1 MTLQQIKYFIEVA
14 QEKSFSQAAD
24 NLFVAQSGL
33 SRAIS
38 NLEQE
43 LGVSLFVR
51 GGNKKIFLT
60 SYGESFLEY
69 AKSAV
74 ETLDRAVAAIDK
86 MRAPSALWGEVRLGY
101 AYLTGCDVVS
111 NIFEDLYKEESAKN
125 ITMHFD
131 IRHDD
136 GVSLADQMLAGEY
149 DLVLTGREHYDDEGL
164 QSQVI
169 ADQKMYVLVPPNSPL
184 ALEKKISFDD
194 IRSLPVVSP
203 SATSSLSAYIRK
215 LYESHGC
222 KPNCICHLSSW
233 TQRVLYVSLGKGI
246 TIIPP
251 VSFKKSVAVELDD
264 PTDTRPVYITYPSPQ
279 YRKLSPAAEYVRDFC
294 IRRYDS
300 LRQKAE

>member
-101 AYLTGCDVVS
+101 AYLTGCDVV
-111 NIFEDLYKEESAKN
+111 
-125 ITMHFD
+125 MFD
-131 IRHDD
+131 
-136 GVSLADQMLAGEY
+136 GSG
-149 DLVLTGREHYDDEGL
+149 G
-164 QSQVI
+164 
-169 ADQKMYVLVPPNSPL
+169 
-184 ALEKKISFDD
+184 
-194 IRSLPVVSP
+194 
-203 SATSSLSAYIRK
+203 
-215 LYESHGC
+215 
-222 KPNCICHLSSW
+222 
-233 TQRVLYVSLGKGI
+233 
-246 TIIPP
+246 
-251 VSFKKSVAVELDD
+251 
-264 PTDTRPVYITYPSPQ
+264 
-279 YRKLSPAAEYVRDFC
+279 KLSPPRLFNAPEDGGTGRKAGRSAGQR
-294 IRRYDS
+294 IGRRSPLYRKVMNDCK
-300 LRQKAE
+300 LFHKPFMRIAFVLYNGVV